1 MPKLKIRVHERFELT
16 EASYS
21 GSRNDI
27 FYNVLKDELGRLNR
41 KDVSDEQ
48 IRLFA
53 DNNYKDFYV
62 QDIINGDVEELN
74 HAIRKLD
81 DYLATANTG
90 VTIGVALKPL
100 EALLAKTINAF
111 AAVTGKRPNPDT
123 QIGKYYGVHIGWYGV
138 ASEDSKKGGFA
149 SFLAGTES
157 RRLHLS
163 VKNIYF
169 DDILGSVE
177 FSASVPIEKINKNTA
192 NPFESTLQG
201 VGDASQIGVQI
212 EYNDPNTHK
221 TITLYNVPTSKDLQ
235 DVKLIYSINSTDS
248 KTSIAPRIYIYKA
261 NSSGVSGCHA
271 VFVVANNE
279 TLADKRMKAYVEANT
294 SKVFSTYGDR
304 WEIWKEWVLENA
316 TLKNK
321 VLVYKGAYDHGV
333 IRYLNLKTNV
343 DTCYTDI
350 LALKVSN
357 CFPNGVENQIDVK
370 EQGRKNRWTYKNG
383 QLMTNDELN
392 ALSNSNKAKQDKM
405 HVKRVFVSEFSYR
418 TWIFKITAIDDS
430 GNTYQFTPWYSD
442 LDGYDKDK
450 LGAFVPSSNL
460 GREVSS
466 LLSSGKIKLKDGW
479 EYYA

>member
-1 MPKLKIRVHERFELT
+1 MSKLKIRIHERFKCLE
-16 EASYS
+16 YS
-21 GSRNDI
+21 GTQNDV
-27 FYNVLKDELGRLNR
+27 FYDVLHDELQKLNR
-41 KDVSDEQ
+41 KDVSDTQ
-48 IRLFA
+48 LRLFA
-53 DNNYKDFYV
+53 DNNYKNFDV
-62 QDIINGDVEELN
+62 QSIINGDSEELDN
-74 HAIRKLD
+74 AIRKLD
-81 DYLATANTG
+81 DYLATTNTG
-90 VTIGVALKPL
+90 VTIKVALKPL
-100 EALLAKTINAF
+100 EALLSKTINAF
-111 AAVTGKRPNPDT
+111 AAVTGKRPNPDI

-138 ASEDSKKGGFA
+138 ASEEKDGFA
-149 SFLAGTES
+149 HFLAGKEI
-157 RRLHLS
+157 RRLNLS

-177 FSASVPIEKINKNTA
+177 FRATVPIETINKNTA

-201 VGDASQIGVQI
+201 VRDASSIKVTI
-212 EYNDPNTHK
+212 EYRDPLTGK
-221 TITLYNVPTSKDLQ
+221 DIKLDKVPTAKDLQ
-235 DVKLIYSINSTDS
+235 DVKLIYSVNSTDS
-248 KTSIAPRIYIYKA
+248 KTSIAPRIYIYNA
-261 NSSGVSGCHA
+261 YSAGVSGCHA

-279 TLADKRMKAYVEANT
+279 TLADKRMKAYVEANS

-304 WEIWKEWVLENA
+304 WEVWKEWVLENA

-321 VLVYKGAYDHGV
+321 VLVYKGAYDHGE

-343 DTCYTDI
+343 DTCYTDT

-370 EQGRKNRWTYKNG
+370 EQGRQNRWTYKNG
-383 QLMTNDELN
+383 KLMTKDELTS
-392 ALSNSNKAKQDKM
+392 LSNGNKAKQDKL
-405 HVKRVFVSEFSYR
+405 HVKSVYVSEFSYR
-418 TWIFKITAIDDS
+418 VWVLKITAQDDA
-430 GNTYQFTPWYSD
+430 GNTYRFSPWYSD